1 MPFTNYSIIPSG
13 TLVVLDGVSAFGV
26 DMTGIPLNVS
36 AIQWYGLRNEG
47 VIEYAVDPLTGVL
60 PNPGSFVDP
69 LDYEIQT
76 TEAEAII
83 EAISN
88 PVIYYFT
95 SPTYY
100 AGRNFFVGE
109 GYTSTEV
116 GHPAPPNTTT
126 DVPPVAATGQ
136 TLYWYDGAWVTASF
150 NPNLT
155 LAAAKTSLIQTVT
168 QDGAA
173 AVNAELG
180 LYSPVQQISAP
191 DINALDTAT
200 YPGTTIG
207 EFQTYVNDLVA
218 SSTAAIN
225 AATTTEDLY
234 PLNPAEVPFI
244 PGASG
249 TLNLGRGAFGNPLDL
264 NPSWMVTWNS
274 SNIDVTDTELFAP
287 ATNTTMPFFGTYGTP
302 FNYDD
307 PGSVFTLGNYTIQ
320 LRQTS
325 TGFVLAEF
333 VCPETPPTNTDF
345 VF

>member
-1 MPFTNYSIIPSG
+1 MAYTNYTIFPG
-13 TLVVLDGVSAFGV
+13 NQTVVIDNSTAVGV
-26 DMTGIPLNVS
+26 DMAGIPLDVN
-36 AIQWYGLRNEG
+36 AIVWNGIAGTGEIQYK
-47 VIEYAVDPLTGVL
+47 IDPLTGIL
-60 PNPGSFVDP
+60 PNPTPYSDP
-69 LDYEIQT
+69 NDYEAQI
-76 TEAEAII
+76 TEAEEII
-83 EAISN
+83 YAFNN

-95 SPTYY
+95 ESTLYL
-100 AGRNFFVGE
+100 GRTFELATPFVQ
-109 GYTSTEV
+109 TAV
-116 GHPAPPNTTT
+116 GWPAPPNTTT
-126 DVPPVAATGQ
+126 LTPTLTGVGQ
-136 TLYWYDGAWVTASF
+136 NLYWYNNAWVTSSF
-150 NPNLT
+150 DPNLT
-155 LAAAKTSLIQTVT
+155 LAAAKTSLIQSVI

-207 EFQTYVNDLVA
+207 EFQTYVDDLVA

-225 AATTTEDLY
+225 AATSTEDLY
-234 PLNPAEVPFI
+234 PLNPAEVPFT
-244 PGASG
+244 PSSSG

-333 VCPETPPTNTDF
+333 VCPETPPTNIDLYF
-345 VF
+345 